1 MSEERVRANERLFD
15 AVADRYDGVGFLAQ
29 AARFVA
35 EVAGVQPGE
44 AVLDVMT
51 GTGAVAAAVAGRAG
65 RVVGVDVSAG
75 MLAQARARVPGA
87 EFMRGDAAALPF
99 PDDAFDVVVCA
110 AGVFFLPDMPGGVR
124 EWARVVRPGGRVVVS
139 SFGTGLL
146 GPLPGLWRARLAG
159 TGLKPGAPPLGR
171 LPTPEALADV
181 LRAAGLTDVRATLH
195 PLTYTL
201 TDVGARW
208 ADIRAGLEG
217 VPLASLPPREVT
229 ALEAAHHA
237 DLAPL
242 FERGPLTVPLPVI
255 VASGHVATI

>member
-1 MSEERVRANERLFD
+1 MTGDRVRANEALFD
-15 AVADRYDGVGFLAQ
+15 AVAERYDGVGFLAQ

-35 EVAGVQPGE
+35 GAAAVQPGE

-51 GTGAVAAAVAGRAG
+51 GTGAVAAEVVGRAG

-75 MLAQARARVPGA
+75 MLTLARRRVPGA
-87 EFMRGDAAALPF
+87 EFVRGDAAALPF
-99 PDDAFDVVVCA
+99 PDGAFDVAVCA
-110 AGVFFLPDMPGGVR
+110 AGVFFLPDMPDGVR

-139 SFGTGLL
+139 SFGAGLL
-146 GPLPGLWRARLAG
+146 GPLPGLWRARLSG
-159 TGLKPGAPPLGR
+159 VGLKPGAPPLGR

-181 LRAAGLTDVRATLH
+181 LRAADLTDVQATLH

-201 TDVGARW
+201 PDVGARW

-217 VPLASLPPREVT
+217 VPLASLPPQEVA

-242 FERGPLTVPLPVI
+242 FGEGPLTVPLPVI
-255 VASGHVATI
+255 VACGHVATV

>member
-1 MSEERVRANERLFD
+1 MTGDRVRANEALFD
-15 AVADRYDGVGFLAQ
+15 AVAERYDAVGFLAQ

-35 EVAGVQPGE
+35 GAAAVQPGE

-51 GTGAVAAAVAGRAG
+51 GTGAVAAEVVGRAG

-75 MLAQARARVPGA
+75 MLTLARRRVPGV
-87 EFMRGDAAALPF
+87 EFVQGDAAALPF
-99 PDDAFDVVVCA
+99 PDGAFDVAVCA

-146 GPLPGLWRARLAG
+146 GPLPGLWRARLSG
-159 TGLKPGAPPLGR
+159 VGLKPGAPPLGR

-201 TDVGARW
+201 PDVGARW

-217 VPLASLPPREVT
+217 QPLASLPPRELA
-229 ALEAAHHA
+229 ALEAAHRA
-237 DLAPL
+237 ELAPL
-242 FERGPLTVPLPVI
+242 FQGGPLVVPLPVM
-255 VASGHVATI
+255 VAVGRRPLF

>member
-29 AARFVA
+29 AACFVA

-75 MLAQARARVPGA
+75 MLARARARVPDA
-87 EFMRGDAAALPF
+87 EFVRGDAAALPF
-99 PDDAFDVVVCA
+99 PDSAFDVVVCA

-139 SFGTGLL
+139 SFGPELL

-159 TGLKPGAPPLGR
+159 AGLKPGAPPLGR

-181 LRAAGLTDVRATLH
+181 LRAAGLTDVQAALH

-201 TDVGARW
+201 PDVGARW

-217 VPLASLPPREVT
+217 VPLASLPPQEVA

-242 FERGPLTVPLPVI
+242 FGEGPLTVPLPVI
-255 VASGHVATI
+255 VASGHVATV

>member
-1 MSEERVRANERLFD
+1 MTGDRVRANEALFD
-15 AVADRYDGVGFLAQ
+15 AVAERYDAVGFLAQ

-35 EVAGVQPGE
+35 VAAAVQPGE

-51 GTGAVAAAVAGRAG
+51 GTGAVAAEVVGRAG

-75 MLAQARARVPGA
+75 MLAQARTRVPGA
-87 EFMRGDAAALPF
+87 AFVRGDATALPF
-99 PDDAFDVVVCA
+99 PDGAFDVAVCA

-139 SFGTGLL
+139 SFGAGLL
-146 GPLPGLWRARLAG
+146 GPLPGLWRARLSG
-159 TGLKPGAPPLGR
+159 VGLKPGAPPLGR

-181 LRAAGLTDVRATLH
+181 LRAAGLTDVQADLH

-201 TDVGARW
+201 PDVGARW

-217 VPLASLPPREVT
+217 VPLASLPPQQVV
-229 ALEAAHHA
+229 ALEAAHRA

-242 FERGPLTVPLPVI
+242 FEVGSLTVPLPVI
-255 VASGHVATI
+255 VASGHVATF

>member
-1 MSEERVRANERLFD
+1 MTGDRVRANEALFN
-15 AVADRYDGVGFLAQ
+15 AVADRYDAVGFLAQ

-35 EVAGVQPGE
+35 DAAGVQPGE

-51 GTGAVAAAVAGRAG
+51 GTGAVAAEVVGRAG

-75 MLAQARARVPGA
+75 MLTQAQRRVPGA
-87 EFMRGDAAALPF
+87 AFVRGDAASLPF
-99 PDDAFDVVVCA
+99 PDGTFDVAVCA

-139 SFGTGLL
+139 SFGAGLL
-146 GPLPGLWRARLAG
+146 GPLPGLWRARLAWA
-159 TGLKPGAPPLGR
+159 GLKPGAPPLGR

-181 LRAAGLTDVRATLH
+181 LRAAGLTDVQATLN

-201 TDVGARW
+201 PDVGARW

-217 VPLASLPPREVT
+217 VPLASLSPQEVA
-229 ALEAAHHA
+229 ALEAAHRA

-242 FERGPLTVPLPVI
+242 FAGGALSVPVPVI
-255 VASGHVATI
+255 VATGWVAFF